1 MVCRF
6 NARMPAIFCSWMISR
21 RAALPFL
28 AVDVFAVRSLL
39 DSVVIPEEASL
50 TEFRDQQV
58 NDILEGAGFD
68 SICLDLLAKY
78 TL

>member
-1 MVCRF
+1 MVRRF
-6 NARMPAIFCSWMISR
+6 NSCMPAVLCSWMISR

-58 NDILEGAGFD
+58 DDILEGAGFD
-68 SICLDLLAKY
+68 SICLPLLANY